1 MYIQDK
7 ERARNKSNKKN
18 LKKFKKSLDKLLL
31 VWYNIRV
38 VKIKSY
44 CNNKILKELFF
55 MTEKKITKKDYFM
68 QLLEIVGDSDEL
80 TSFINHEIELLDKKN
95 LTKSVKVLE
104 KDKEIVSKIL
114 EVLQDNKNLK
124 CTEIAKTLEYE
135 YSAQKISAMLKKL
148 VDSGKVERTTEKRV
162 SYFNIKEV
170 E

>member
-1 MYIQDK
+1 
-7 ERARNKSNKKN
+7 
-18 LKKFKKSLDKLLL
+18 
-31 VWYNIRV
+31 
-38 VKIKSY
+38 
-44 CNNKILKELFF
+44 